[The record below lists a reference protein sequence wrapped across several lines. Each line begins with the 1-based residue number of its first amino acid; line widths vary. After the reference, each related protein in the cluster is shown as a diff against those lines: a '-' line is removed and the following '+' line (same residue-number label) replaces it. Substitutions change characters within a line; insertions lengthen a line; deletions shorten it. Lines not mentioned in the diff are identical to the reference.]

1 MSSIIIVSDW
11 GDREFSEPTDAR
23 FPLSFHQLL
32 KYNISAFH
40 PLSLNQSAGFYTSF
54 YSCSR
59 GCGVRG
65 NDTTY
70 SAYEDQGSGRACGLS
85 QRDRRAGCGV
95 PAIPNMTHKGQKSL
109 KHFGFGSLKDHTR

>member
-40 PLSLNQSAGFYTSF
+40 PLSLNQSAGFYS
-54 YSCSR
+54 SS
-59 GCGVRG
+59 
-65 NDTTY
+65 
-70 SAYEDQGSGRACGLS
+70 
-85 QRDRRAGCGV
+85 
-95 PAIPNMTHKGQKSL
+95 MKQKRESVKQAL
-109 KHFGFGSLKDHTR
+109 INHFKQNV

>member
-40 PLSLNQSAGFYTSF
+40 PLSLNQSAGFYNYRKLAAEDLPCESISVTSAACCCF
-54 YSCSR
+54 RDDYSS
-59 GCGVRG
+59 GC
-65 NDTTY
+65 
-70 SAYEDQGSGRACGLS
+70 
-85 QRDRRAGCGV
+85 
-95 PAIPNMTHKGQKSL
+95 
-109 KHFGFGSLKDHTR
+109 